1 MIYIKGNVKILRGN
15 QIMTK
20 SNKITEGAL
29 LTSAYIILVFMT
41 AFIPLLGTFTF
52 FALPIPFILYTAKHN
67 WQPALMMFIAAM
79 MLSLIFAT
87 LFSLPMT
94 LLMAFGGIMIGKAI
108 YDKRS
113 AYETWARGTVGF
125 IFGLVIVFIMI
136 EFVFQINIF
145 AEVDQVIA
153 ETINMMQSMSNQIGL
168 NNEIDEQMKLLED
181 QIHLIKD
188 LIPASMAIISILMA
202 FVAQWLSYKIMNR
215 LEQRKLY
222 FPKFTSFNLPISV
235 VWVYFLFLILS
246 FFIQDDGDSL
256 YIVVMNIVLLLMML
270 LAIQGFSFIFFYA
283 DYKKMSKAIPIIILV
298 ITLLIPGILL
308 LIVRILGIVDLG
320 YGLKRRIAES
330 KK

>member
-1 MIYIKGNVKILRGN
+1 
-15 QIMTK
+15 MTK

-29 LTSAYIILVFMT
+29 LTSAYIILILMT

-52 FALPIPFILYTAKHN
+52 FALPIPFIIYTARHN

-79 MLSLIFAT
+79 VLSLIFAT

-113 AYETWARGTVGF
+113 AYETWARGAVGF

-145 AEVDQVIA
+145 AEMDKVIA
-153 ETINMMQSMSNQIGL
+153 ESMNLMQSISNQVGL
-168 NNEIDEQMKLLED
+168 DNEIDEQMKLLED
-181 QIHLIKD
+181 QMHLFKD
-188 LIPASMAIISILMA
+188 LIPASMALISILMA
-202 FVAQWLSYKIMNR
+202 FIAQWLSYKIINR

-222 FPKFTSFNLPISV
+222 FPKFTAFNLPVSV
-235 VWVYFLFLILS
+235 VWIYFIFLVVLF
-246 FFIQDDGDSL
+246 FVEDDGGSL
-256 YIVVMNIVLLLMML
+256 YIVVMNVVLLLMML
-270 LAIQGFSFIFFYA
+270 LVIQGFSFIFFFA
-283 DYKKMSKAIPIIILV
+283 NYKKVSKAIPIIIVV

-320 YGLKRRIAES
+320 YGLKRRIVE
-330 KK
+330 KNK